1 MNQVSTSN
9 KVTDKSPK
17 TARGRRTRD
26 KLLEAAEIEFG
37 EKGFHHAAIS
47 GITYRAGVA
56 LGTFYTYFE
65 SKEEIFQAL
74 VSYMSKR
81 TRSWV
86 AERASGAPNRMA
98 AEQKGLEA
106 YIEFVRQ
113 HKGIYRIISEAEFV
127 ANDAYR
133 EHYEGFANAYQR
145 NLRKAAENG
154 DIREGDY
161 ETWSWAIMGISVFLG
176 MRYAEWDESI
186 PASRIAEIVIDMIAN
201 GIRPRED

>member
-1 MNQVSTSN
+1 MNQVSTSG
-9 KVTDKSPK
+9 KVPK
-17 TARGRRTRD
+17 TERGKRTRE
-26 KLLEAAEIEFG
+26 KLLRAAEIEFG
-37 EKGFHHAAIS
+37 EKGFHEAGVS

-74 VSYMSKR
+74 VSFMSLR
-81 TRSWV
+81 TRRWI
-86 AERASGAPNRMA
+86 AERVADAPDRMT
-98 AEQKGLEA
+98 AERKGLEA
-106 YIEFVRQ
+106 YIEFARQ

-133 EHYEGFANAYQR
+133 QHYTSFATAYEE
-145 NLRKAAENG
+145 NLRRAGERG

-161 ETWSWAIMGISVFLG
+161 ETWSWAIMGMAVTLG

-186 PASRIAEIVIDMIAN
+186 PMSQIAETVADLIAN
-201 GIRPRED
+201 GIKPKQD

>member
-1 MNQVSTSN
+1 MNQVSSS
-9 KVTDKSPK
+9 DKTPK
-17 TARGRRTRD
+17 TARGKRTRE
-26 KLLEAAEIEFG
+26 KLLRAAEIEFG
-37 EKGFHHAAIS
+37 EKGFHEAAVS

-74 VSYMSKR
+74 VSYMSRR
-81 TRSWV
+81 TRSWI
-86 AERASGAPNRMA
+86 AERVADAPDRLT
-98 AEQKGLEA
+98 AERLGLEA
-106 YIEFVRQ
+106 YIEFVCQ

-133 EHYEGFANAYQR
+133 EHYTGFANAYLD
-145 NLRKAAENG
+145 NLRKAGKRG

-161 ETWSWAIMGISVFLG
+161 ETWSWAIMGMAVTLG

-186 PASRIAEIVIDMIAN
+186 PASRIAESVVDLIAN
-201 GIRPRED
+201 GIRPQQD